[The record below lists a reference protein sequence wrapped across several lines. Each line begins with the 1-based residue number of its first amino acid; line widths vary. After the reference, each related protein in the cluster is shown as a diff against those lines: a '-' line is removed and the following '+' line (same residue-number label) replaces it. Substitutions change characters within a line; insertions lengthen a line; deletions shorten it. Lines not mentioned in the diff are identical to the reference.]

1 MRKTPARDDSQNKE
15 FVFRLFVTGA
25 SPNSLK
31 ALNNI
36 REICES
42 HAKGNY
48 SLEVIDVYQNAE
60 LVQHEQIIAL
70 PLLVRKNPL
79 PERKLIGDLSEK
91 EKVIKYLGLE
101 VKQ

>member
-1 MRKTPARDDSQNKE
+1 MRKTPAHDDSEKKE

-42 HAKGNY
+42 RVKGNY

-79 PERKLIGDLSEK
+79 PEMKLIGDLSEK
-91 EKVIKYLGLE
+91 EKVIKYLGIEL
-101 VKQ
+101 K